1 MACDAAGRALAF
13 ALVPGPRS
21 ELLAADLLLARV
33 WPLGPFGVV
42 TCDRGYSS
50 KAWRA
55 CISAYGAAPCV
66 PANRTH
72 PEVAY
77 DRGAYRRRNRVERL
91 WGRLKEWRCVAT
103 RYEKTA
109 SSFAGV
115 LYAAAA
121 LDWIDSILT

>member
-1 MACDAAGRALAF
+1 
-13 ALVPGPRS
+13 VPGQRS
-21 ELLAADLLLARV
+21 ELLVADLLLARV
-33 WPLGPFGVV
+33 WPAGPFGVV

-50 KAWRA
+50 RAWRSWIA
-55 CISAYGAAPCV
+55 AYGAVPCV

-72 PEVAY
+72 PRVAY
-77 DRGAYRRRNRVERL
+77 DRGAHRRRNRVERL
-91 WGRLKEWRCVAT
+91 WGRLREWRCVST

-121 LDWIDSILT
+121 LDWIRHILT

>member
-1 MACDAAGRALAF
+1 MACDAAGRAVAF
-13 ALVPGPRS
+13 GLVPGHRS
-21 ELLAADLLLARV
+21 ELLVADLVLAQAWRA
-33 WPLGPFGVV
+33 GRFGTV
-42 TCDRGYSS
+42 TCDRGCSS
-50 KAWRA
+50 AAWRA
-55 CISAYGAAPCV
+55 CIAAAGATPCV

-121 LDWIDSILT
+121 LDWIRAILT